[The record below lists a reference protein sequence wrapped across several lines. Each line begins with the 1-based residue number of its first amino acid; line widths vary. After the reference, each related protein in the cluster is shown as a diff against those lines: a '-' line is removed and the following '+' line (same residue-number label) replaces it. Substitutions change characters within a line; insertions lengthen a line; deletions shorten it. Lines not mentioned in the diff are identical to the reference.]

1 MPSQEIIKMALTVAR
16 RDAGIDQR
24 KFLSSSMGAVQFQQH
39 GVSSHAGPTF
49 KTANTRGSG
58 HYIVRPQE
66 EKKQRKLMF
75 FRLSDSK
82 GGFHILFSQVLEL
95 CRNSI

>member
-1 MPSQEIIKMALTVAR
+1 MALTVES

-49 KTANTRGSG
+49 KAANTRGSG
-58 HYIVRPQE
+58 HFIVRPQE
-66 EKKQRKLMF
+66 GKTKENLC
-75 FRLSDSK
+75 SS
-82 GGFHILFSQVLEL
+82 GFLTVKEDFTSYFLKYLNYAEIVFKAIFLV
-95 CRNSI
+95 